1 MTNKKIE
8 YVNTFYNKFGWSK
21 KKGNTLDATLF
32 EDLRS
37 CAKKYVSKCR
47 LRLNRFIP
55 KKGKNILDFASG
67 PIQYR
72 EYLDYSKNF
81 KIRHCVDFSKLAIN
95 SAKNKL
101 GKRGKYYCNDFFKI
115 KFRKNYF
122 DCILSLHT
130 IYHIEKNLQSNAI
143 NKLLYISKKNSPII
157 IVYSNPNTFLSRIK
171 RLFTSKKKTKNDLY
185 FFCHPIDW
193 WERFNKDAKIS
204 IKPWRSFSSDHQKIL
219 FPDNYLGKKLF
230 NFLFILEDKF
240 EKFFVNHFQYY
251 VVILKKK

>member
-115 KFRKNYF
+115 KFKKNYF

-130 IYHIEKNLQSNAI
+130 IYHIDKNLQSNAI

-171 RLFTSKKKTKNDLY
+171 QLFTSKKKLKMIFIFFAILLIGGKDLIKMQKFLSNLGDLFHQTIKK
-185 FFCHPIDW
+185 FFFQIT
-193 WERFNKDAKIS
+193 
-204 IKPWRSFSSDHQKIL
+204 IL
-219 FPDNYLGKKLF
+219 EKNYLIFYLF
-230 NFLFILEDKF
+230 
-240 EKFFVNHFQYY
+240 
-251 VVILKKK
+251 